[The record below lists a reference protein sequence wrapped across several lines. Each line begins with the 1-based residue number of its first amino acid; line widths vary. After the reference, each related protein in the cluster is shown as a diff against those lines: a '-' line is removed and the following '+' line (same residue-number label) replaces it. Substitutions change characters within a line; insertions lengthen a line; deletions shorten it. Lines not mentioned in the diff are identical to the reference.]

1 MQIEVEY
8 KPISKKDYDTFI
20 RILTKMLV
28 DFIQEKNAQKQK
40 EVSDGKE
47 RLLSVHPKDN
57 P

>member
-47 RLLSVHPKDN
+47 RLLSVHPKDS

>member
-8 KPISKKDYDTFI
+8 KQVLKRDYDTFI
-20 RILTKMLV
+20 RILSKMLV

-40 EVSDGKE
+40 EAANGEE
-47 RLLSVHPKDN
+47 RLLSIHPKDN

>member
-1 MQIEVEY
+1 MQIEVEC
-8 KPISKKDYDTFI
+8 KQILKKDYDTFI